1 MATDTKT
8 QLDPKVIEAEENL
21 LIDCQIILQETI
33 VGKGITR
40 TALAQ
45 KAGIS
50 KARLSQLMRPEAN
63 PTVKTMARL
72 FHALGEELAVG
83 VKGKLRQAECA
94 PSAEPPVTEHDW
106 NWSEAS
112 NVAAKVDDAQFVAL
126 LKEAAAKGASASND
140 NHSPVVVMESDLM
153 MTLEAA

>member
-1 MATDTKT
+1 MATIAKI

-21 LIDCQIILQETI
+21 LIDCQILLQETI

-40 TALAQ
+40 SALAQ

-50 KARLSQLMRPEAN
+50 KARLSQLMRSEAN

-72 FHALGEELAVG
+72 FHALGEELIVG
-83 VKGKLRQAECA
+83 VKGKVCQTECSPNAER
-94 PSAEPPVTEHDW
+94 TIEHHW

-112 NVAAKVDDAQFVAL
+112 SVAAKVDDAQFVAL
-126 LKEAAAKGASASND
+126 LKEASAKGAAASND
-140 NHSPVVVMESDLM
+140 NYSPVVVMESDLM